1 MSIKELSERPPKVVL
16 AIKLLY
22 LVVGIGMIRA
32 VMTVLRHAD
41 VRSPY
46 FFILTKFFIYTG
58 SLFLIYQLGKG
69 KNWAKVSLVVIL
81 AISIPLTILPAFESI
96 SHNPIHTL
104 LGFMQIILYVVALV
118 FLFHNNS
125 SNWFAAGRVSN
136 TAKKD

>member
-46 FFILTKFFIYTG
+46 FFILTKLFIYTG
-58 SLFLIYQLGKG
+58 SLFLIYQLGKC

-81 AISIPLTILPAFESI
+81 AVSIPLTILPAFESI

>member
-46 FFILTKFFIYTG
+46 FFIFTKLFIYTG

-81 AISIPLTILPAFESI
+81 AVSSPVTSLPACESI

-104 LGFMQIILYVVALV
+104 LGFIQIILYVVALV

-125 SNWFAAGRVSN
+125 SNWFAARSVSN

>member
-46 FFILTKFFIYTG
+46 FFIITKLFIYTG

>member
-46 FFILTKFFIYTG
+46 FFILTKLFIYTG
-58 SLFLIYQLGKG
+58 SLFLIYQLGKC

-81 AISIPLTILPAFESI
+81 AVSIPLTILPA
-96 SHNPIHTL
+96 
-104 LGFMQIILYVVALV
+104 LYVTGT
-118 FLFHNNS
+118 FPS
-125 SNWFAAGRVSN
+125 DRWRAGER
-136 TAKKD
+136 ARRDR

>member
-1 MSIKELSERPPKVVL
+1 MSIKELSERPPKVSL